1 MYPLKF
7 ENLYYEKIWGGR
19 DLGKFRDNLPDGNI
33 GESWDVACHKN
44 GTSIVANGEFKG
56 KRLDDLIK
64 EKGSE
69 LIGTK
74 ISSDWFPL
82 LIKLINAKDKLSVQV
97 HPNDEYAKRVEG
109 EMGKTEVW
117 YVVEAFKGANLII
130 GTKGNCTK
138 EQLKLALE
146 TGKLDEYMNEIP
158 IKKGDVYLVRS
169 GLIHAIGGGAI
180 IAEIQQ
186 NSDTTYRVYD
196 YNRGRE
202 IHVKKALDVID
213 LKLAGKKAEGIKV
226 EKDGY
231 EKTYICLGKD
241 FSLEMYDFQGEFT
254 EKSDEERFYVFTC
267 VDGKGELFYG
277 GNNSKS
283 EIINYGD
290 SVLIPAT
297 TGRYTFKG
305 KMKLLKS
312 YVPDATKVEKEI
324 LSEIKY

>member
-7 ENLYYEKIWGGR
+7 ENLYYDKIWGGR
-19 DLGKFRDNLPDGNI
+19 DLEQFRDNLPDGDI

-44 GTSIVANGEFKG
+44 GTSIVTNGEFKG

-74 ISSDWFPL
+74 ISQDWFPL

-117 YVVEAFKGANLII
+117 YVVEAFEGANLIV

-138 EQLKLALE
+138 DQLKKALE
-146 TGKLDEYMNEIP
+146 TGKLDKYMNKIP
-158 IKKGDVYLVRS
+158 VKKGEVYLVRS
-169 GLIHAIGGGAI
+169 GMIHAIGEGVI
-180 IAEIQQ
+180 VAEIQQ

-213 LKLAGKKAEGIKV
+213 LNLHGKKREGIKV
-226 EKDGY
+226 RKDGY
-231 EKTYICLGKD
+231 EKTYLCLGKD
-241 FSLEMYDFQGEFT
+241 FSLEMYDIENEFT
-254 EKSDEERFYVFTC
+254 EISDKGRFYVFTC
-267 VDGKGELFYG
+267 VDGKGQLFYG
-277 GNNSKS
+277 ENNMES

-290 SVLIPAT
+290 SVLIPAA
-297 TGRYTFKG
+297 TGSYTFKG
-305 KMKLLKS
+305 NMKLLKS
-312 YVPDATKVEKEI
+312 YVPYVKKVEKEI
-324 LSEIKY
+324 LNEIKY